1 MDNSLLFKFSIIKF
15 SKFMIL
21 TLVLYLRFILACY
34 EFNKFLMRII
44 KLDFNIWLC
53 FKLVLILDRTLRP
66 L

>member
-15 SKFMIL
+15 SKFSIL
-21 TLVLYLRFILACY
+21 TLVLYLRFILDCY